1 MLFHEKFDALMKI
14 TATSNSSLAKSMS
27 VDASYISRLRRG
39 ERAMPK
45 DPALVT
51 AMAQYFCK
59 KCTEEYM
66 AIALLNFM
74 DLDSSTDIS
83 PDRLEELI
91 HQWLTEKEAPAAPA
105 PSGTVGNLL
114 FSISN
119 ASAKREPHPASSNN
133 FVVFYGA
140 EGKRQATLAFL
151 NMVLANGRV
160 HDLLLYSDENPDWM
174 VDNPSFSSTWTEL
187 ISKIVKT
194 GTHIKIIHKVS
205 RDINEMLHVIN
216 QWLPLYLTGN
226 VEPYYYPHLRD
237 GVYKRTLYVA
247 PKLAAI
253 SSSSIGNITDGTAN
267 MLMTDVPVVDSFT
280 NEFYNYLSLCK
291 SLINIYHSVDA
302 FGELCSSRISNSN
315 TTAQCACFSSRT
327 LPVVLH
333 RKFLRRGTYQDP
345 SLYTKYEELLSGMEP
360 FLEQYSYTNL
370 GCLPTVEEIRGGQ
383 VKVPLSNILY
393 GTAVYY
399 TPEEFKEH
407 LTYVIGLLRT
417 YPNFHHILLDE
428 NNLADNQLCVSEH
441 NGIMIYQD
449 SFHTALEIQQED
461 MQLAFT
467 HYITNHKNINLTMD
481 REETIA
487 ALEALLAAI

>member
-1 MLFHEKFDALMKI
+1 MKI

-45 DPALVT
+45 DPALIA

-74 DLDSSTDIS
+74 DVENSTDVS
-83 PDRLEELI
+83 PDRLEGLI
-91 HQWLTEKEAPAAPA
+91 HQWLTQKDAAANDTPT
-105 PSGTVGNLL
+105 GTVGNLL
-114 FSISN
+114 LNISN
-119 ASAKREPHPASSNN
+119 VSARRENHPSSSNSSNN
-133 FVVFYGA
+133 FVVFYGT

-151 NMVLANGRV
+151 NMVLASGRT
-160 HDLLLYSDENPDWM
+160 HNLLLYSDENPDWM
-174 VDNPSFSSTWTEL
+174 VDNPSFSNTWTEL
-187 ISKIVKT
+187 ISKIVKM
-194 GTHIKIIHKVS
+194 GNHIKIIHKVS

-226 VEPYYYPHLRD
+226 VEPYYYPNLRD

-247 PKLAAI
+247 PRLAAI

-267 MLMTDVPVVDSFT
+267 MLITDVPVVDSFT

-291 SLINIYHSVDA
+291 PLINIYHSVDA
-302 FGELCSSRISNSN
+302 FGEVCNSKISDSN

-327 LPVVLH
+327 IPVALH

-345 SLYTKYEELLSGMEP
+345 SLYAQYEGILSDMES
-360 FLEQYSYTNL
+360 FLEHNSYTNL

-383 VKVPLSNILY
+383 VKAPLSNILY
-393 GTAVYY
+393 GTEVYY

-407 LTYVIGLLRT
+407 LTYIIYLLKK
-417 YPNFHHILLDE
+417 YPTFHHILLNE